1 MFEACLKKCL
11 PFATL
16 CVATLCFATAAPAQ
30 NNELSSE
37 EAEAGWQLLFDGES
51 LEHWRGFRMEGL
63 PAGWRAEEGQIVFA
77 PPASGDRGD
86 IVTKEQFENFELVV
100 EWAVTEAGNSG
111 IFFRV
116 SEDAPRTYSTGPE
129 FQILDNDGHRD
140 GQRAETSAAA
150 NYALHAASE
159 DVTRA
164 VGEFNEARLRV
175 DGDQVTHWL
184 NGKKVVEYRL
194 WTSEWKASVAAS
206 KFASMPRYG
215 LNESGHI
222 ALQDHGD
229 LVRFRNVKVL
239 RLP

>member
-1 MFEACLKKCL
+1 MIAAPFKQCL
-11 PFATL
+11 PHVVL
-16 CVATLCFATAAPAQ
+16 CAAVLGSASASAAQ
-30 NNELSSE
+30 TNSLSK
-37 EAEAGWQLLFDGES
+37 AEVDAGWQLLFDGES
-51 LEHWRGFRMEGL
+51 LEHWRGFKMTEL
-63 PAGWRAEEGQIVFA
+63 PAGWTVDDGAIVFE
-77 PPASGDRGD
+77 PPESGTRGD
-86 IVTKEQFENFELVV
+86 IVTREQFENFELVV
-100 EWAVTEAGNSG
+100 EWAVTPAGNSG

-129 FQILDNDGHRD
+129 FQVLDNGGHADGK
-140 GQRAETSAAA
+140 RAETSAAS
-150 NYALHAASE
+150 NYALHAPTE
-159 DVTRA
+159 DVTRP

-184 NGKKVVEYRL
+184 NGTKVVEYRL
-194 WTSEWKASVAAS
+194 WTDEWKASVAAS
-206 KFASMPRYG
+206 KFASMPGYG